1 MLRIGINLSLM
12 MVDWKLVKAVE
23 MVSPFQMGGGGSA
36 ALCPAKSLLNP
47 VGLTKVIIGEFGFAT
62 CSTQFNSGCCRTV
75 PATHNFCLF

>member
-47 VGLTKVIIGEFGFAT
+47 VGLTKVIFG
-62 CSTQFNSGCCRTV
+62 
-75 PATHNFCLF
+75 